1 MQEIHEISASIEIMG
16 KAFVDIAKK
25 LKNIKVRVHGDKFKK
40 KRIPTAY
47 NCFVKSQV
55 RKGANMKVIL
65 LATVYTNMKYGNLY
79 MYIMM
84 LE

>member
-1 MQEIHEISASIEIMG
+1 MQEIQEISACIEIMG

-55 RKGANMKVIL
+55 RKGANMKVCTTL
-65 LATVYTNMKYGNLY
+65 LGICSHSHKHNFSS
-79 MYIMM
+79 
-84 LE
+84 